1 MEGLDEKF
9 PGKHFHFQLFFS
21 LKEDIDIIFL
31 NIFPISVFFK
41 TGCCRPEIIQK
52 VMCAYVDANDLLTH

>member
-9 PGKHFHFQLFFS
+9 PGKHFHFHLFFS

-31 NIFPISVFFK
+31 NIFPISVNGSTFLK
-41 TGCCRPEIIQK
+41 LQ
-52 VMCAYVDANDLLTH
+52 VVVDLKSFRK